1 MPLSLLALAATSFC
15 IGTTEFVI
23 MGLLPEV
30 ASDLGVSIPAAGHL
44 VSGYALS
51 VVIGAPIVTIITNG
65 MARKATLIALTCA
78 FIIGNMLCAI
88 APNYWLLMAARM
100 VTAFCHGAYFG
111 IGAVVASGLVA
122 KNKRAQAVALMFGG
136 LTLANILGVPAGTAL
151 GQAMGWRATFWTV
164 ALIGIAAVTAL
175 MLLVPSNIPNPKAS
189 IMREFRVLGKSQ
201 VLLAM
206 GMSVLASASL
216 FSVFTYIAPLLRE
229 TSGLEP
235 HHVTW
240 VLLLFGAGITIGNF
254 LGGRL
259 ADWRLMS
266 SITGIFIAV
275 MIVLVGLHFAAP
287 VWQIA
292 AVLIFIWGIV
302 DFAVV
307 APLQLRVVDTASDAP
322 NLASSLNQAAFN
334 LGNAGGAWIGG
345 TALTFGVN
353 YDGLPLV
360 AALLAGGGL
369 CLCLLSHNLDR
380 RAEHDCNP
388 LTTS

>member
-1 MPLSLLALAATSFC
+1 MPLSLLALAAASFC

-30 ASDLGVSIPAAGHL
+30 AQDLGVSIPAAGHL
-44 VSGYALS
+44 VSGYALG
-51 VVIGAPIVTIITNG
+51 VVVGAPIVAIATNG
-65 MARKATLIALTCA
+65 LPRKATLIALTCV
-78 FIIGNMLCAI
+78 FIFGNVLCAI
-88 APNYWLLMAARM
+88 APSYWLLMGARV

-111 IGAVVASGLVA
+111 IGAVVAAGLVA
-122 KNKRAQAVALMFGG
+122 RNRRAQAVALMFGG

-151 GQAMGWRATFWTV
+151 GQQWGWRATFWAV
-164 ALIGIAAVTAL
+164 ALIGVAAAL
-175 MLLVPSNIPNPKAS
+175 ALVLLVPANIANPKAS

-216 FSVFTYIAPLLRE
+216 FCVFTYIAPLLRE
-229 TSGLEP
+229 VSGLEP

-240 VLLLFGAGITIGNF
+240 VLLLFGVGITIGNF

-266 SITGIFIAV
+266 SLVGIFTGLIAL
-275 MIVLVGLHFAAP
+275 LVALHFAAP
-287 VWQIA
+287 IWQA
-292 AVLIFIWGIV
+292 AVAVIFVWGIV
-302 DFAVV
+302 DFAVT
-307 APLQLRVVDTASDAP
+307 APLQLRVVDTASEAP

-345 TALTFGVN
+345 TALTLGAG
-353 YDGLPLV
+353 YGSLPLV
-360 AALLAGGGL
+360 SAVLAAGGLG
-369 CLCLLSHNLDR
+369 LCLLSQNLDR
-380 RAEHDCNP
+380 RAIGAPAP
-388 LTTS
+388 LT